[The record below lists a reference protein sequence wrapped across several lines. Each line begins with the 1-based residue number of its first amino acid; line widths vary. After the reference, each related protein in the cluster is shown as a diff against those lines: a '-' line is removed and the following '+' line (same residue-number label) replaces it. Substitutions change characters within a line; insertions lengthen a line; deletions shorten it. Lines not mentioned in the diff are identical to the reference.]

1 MKTPFNTPLGFA
13 ERSAVKS
20 RTIAKAGFANRGVIF
35 STSTQPS
42 LSDFPN
48 PDELIG
54 LELENVKNAPA
65 DPDRFFKILGGYF
78 YSVDTSGNHVVQGTF
93 GICTDPSQ
101 GFDQKNGQA
110 ALIGES
116 WTSTANTTKGL
127 DETEPRPDGSP
138 NPGWTFIVEPKSGE
152 KVYPLSKDPLAIWVE
167 CGSITSLT
175 IEEIELT
182 DTHKKVVA
190 TAHVDGRM
198 PADFSWNWGDGTTSE
213 TTTNSAEHTYQRP
226 ENADKTYSVSVT
238 GTGSGECST
247 DGTSELLVPHIP
259 PPPPVPCPE
268 LTGVKVEKTATT
280 DTTVTVKAKAAF
292 ANDMPTSF
300 TWQWGDGSNPD
311 TTGRPEA
318 EHTYE
323 RDLNV
328 DKTYTIGL
336 SAEGPDKCKTGT
348 KTPVE
353 IEKQEKPPEPP
364 KCPEISKI
372 TAVFTDQDDETMT
385 VKVIVETTGTETPT
399 GYKYSWGD
407 NSSETGTSPEATH
420 VYAKPEKNAE
430 TRTITVEITGPGDC
444 KSSGEATVTLQPKDK
459 EVEKCPEITGIK
471 IVAQNNIDGN
481 KHEVKVEATYTGPKP
496 DSFTWN
502 WGEGTPT
509 TTSTATTSYVYNRG
523 DKDRACPV
531 IVETKGPGNCKG
543 SAKTTVTIPEKE
555 EKPVSVWCRI
565 MPYLVAFL
573 AALMLGT
580 LLVCIVA
587 EVVEQTTD
595 PGILIITAITI
606 ILFMV
611 AVILWMM
618 RGKLMGCPPSRCDW
632 LAIGWVSMLAGL
644 GTTVFVLECLESWIP
659 QAIVFFVLAGFLA
672 FLWFRDCAAT
682 SKAKTFII
690 YFLLSILA
698 ILIVCFG
705 IAATVLTCV

>member
-1 MKTPFNTPLGFA
+1 MKTPFNVPQGFA

-35 STSTQPS
+35 TTSTQPS

-54 LELENVKNAPA
+54 MELENVKNAPA

-78 YSVDTSGNHVVQGTF
+78 YSVDTAGNHIVQGTF

-101 GFDQKNGQA
+101 GFDQNNGQA
-110 ALIGES
+110 VLIGES

-127 DETEPRPDGSP
+127 DETEPHPDGSP
-138 NPGWTFIVEPKSGE
+138 NPGWTFIVEPRSGD
-152 KVYPLSKDPLAIWVE
+152 KVYPLSKDPLAILVE
-167 CGSITSLT
+167 CGTITKLT
-175 IEEIELT
+175 VTETELT
-182 DTHKKVVA
+182 DTEKKVLA
-190 TAHVDGRM
+190 TAEVDGRM
-198 PADFSWNWGDGTTSE
+198 PSNFIWDWGDGTTSN
-213 TTTNSAEHTYQRP
+213 TTTNTAQHTYQRP
-226 ENADKTYSVSVT
+226 ENADKTFAVSVT
-238 GTGSGECST
+238 GTGAGDCST
-247 DGTSELLVPHIP
+247 DGSTEVLVPHLP
-259 PPPPVPCPE
+259 PPPPPPCPE

-280 DTTVTVKAKAAF
+280 DTTVTVKVKAAF
-292 ANDMPTSF
+292 TNGTPTSF

-311 TTGRPEA
+311 TTGKPEA

-323 RDLNV
+323 RDLNT

-336 SAEGPDKCKTGT
+336 SAEGPGKCETGT
-348 KTPVE
+348 KTPVD
-353 IEKQEKPPEPP
+353 IERQPEPPEPP

-372 TAVFTDQDDETMT
+372 TAVFTGQDAETMT
-385 VKVIVETTGTETPT
+385 VKVIVETTGDAPT
-399 GYKYSWGD
+399 GFKYIWGD
-407 NSSETGTSPEATH
+407 NSSETSTSPEATH
-420 VYAKPEKNAE
+420 IYAKPEKNE
-430 TRTITVEITGPGDC
+430 EVRNITVEISGPGDC
-444 KSSGEATVTLQPKDK
+444 KSSGETSVTLQPKK
-459 EVEKCPEITGIK
+459 EEEEKCPDITGIK
-471 IVAQNNIDGN
+471 IISTKNIDEH
-481 KHEVKVEATYTGPKP
+481 KTEVKVEVTYSGLKP

-509 TTSTATTSYVYNRG
+509 TTSTATATYVYPRGNTNRN
-523 DKDRACPV
+523 V
-531 IVETKGPGNCKG
+531 SISVETKGPGNCKG
-543 SAKTTVTIPEKE
+543 SAKTTVNIPQKE

-618 RGKLMGCPPSRCDW
+618 RGKLLGCPPTRCDW
-632 LAIGWVSMLAGL
+632 LAIGWVAMLGGL
-644 GTTVFVLECLESWIP
+644 GTTFFVLECLESWIP
-659 QAIVFFVLAGFLA
+659 LAIVFFVLFGFLA
-672 FLWFRDCAAT
+672 FLWFRDCAAK

-690 YFLLSILA
+690 YFLLAILA

-705 IAATVLTCV
+705 IAAPVLTCV